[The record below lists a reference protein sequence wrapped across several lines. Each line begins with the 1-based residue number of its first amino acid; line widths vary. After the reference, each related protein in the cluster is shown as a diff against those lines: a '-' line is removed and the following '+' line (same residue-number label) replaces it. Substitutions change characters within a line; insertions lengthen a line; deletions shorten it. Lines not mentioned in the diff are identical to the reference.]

1 MPLKKVKR
9 KKVKRKKVK
18 RKKVKRKKVK
28 RKKVKR
34 KRKFGKSKPKSF
46 DVRSFAKKYK
56 VPLGVAATMLGAGGV
71 GAGYYYKTR
80 SSKSSKM
87 TGTEERQYSKG
98 EIKKRITE
106 PMSSI
111 IEENQKLKKMLYK
124 VSKKYEKCRDTIQ
137 EWYDSSYWDQGG
149 LMGEA
154 LNKIKLEDNDLEK
167 KIREIEKEMK
177 QIMTGK
183 YVRFGKRK
191 RKRKFGSTSDKDV
204 YGNTKR
210 DVPKTRNTNV
220 TAPEVTKLLTKYYF
234 PLVSNGF
241 YSQMSSTTFN
251 MLKNLTDEIAS
262 IKKLDKSWKEVTGA
276 IVKIMLERED
286 TLMINI
292 PKPKLK
298 ITHGTYAENMN
309 LLVNFILSGK
319 YKTPKNI
326 STKEF
331 QSNVQRISSFLTES
345 LGEIGNKRSLTKD
358 DIQSIFCAGINIK
371 VNEKAKKQA
380 EKIIDKS
387 F

>member
-1 MPLKKVKR
+1 MPRKKVIR

-18 RKKVKRKKVK
+18 RKKVKRKQ
-28 RKKVKR
+28 VKR

-56 VPLGVAATMLGAGGV
+56 VPLGVAATMLGTGAV
-71 GAGYYYKTR
+71 GTGYYYKTR
-80 SSKSSKM
+80 PSKSSKM
-87 TGTEERQYSKG
+87 TGTENRTYSKG
-98 EIKKRITE
+98 QIKKKLTE

-124 VSKKYEKCRDTIQ
+124 VSKKYEKCRNTIQ
-137 EWYDSSYWDQGG
+137 GWYDSSYWDQGG
-149 LMGEA
+149 LYEDA

-177 QIMTGK
+177 TIMTGK
-183 YVRFGKRK
+183 YGRFGKRK

-210 DVPKTRNTNV
+210 DVPKTMNTNV
-220 TAPEVTKLLTKYYF
+220 KPGELFQLGTQYVGIPYTQTLY
-234 PLVSNGF
+234 N
-241 YSQMSSTTFN
+241 QMTTETYNFFN
-251 MLKNLTDEIAS
+251 NLATELAS
-262 IKKLDKSWKEVTGA
+262 IKKLDKSWKEVTDA
-276 IVKIMLERED
+276 IITIMLERQD
-286 TLMINI
+286 TLMTNQ
-292 PKPKLK
+292 PKHK

-309 LLVNFILSGK
+309 LMINFILSGK
-319 YKTPKNI
+319 DRKTKNI
-326 STKEF
+326 ATKEF